1 MMMITTDIRS
11 TESIERLEMAA
22 THCMVLASCLETS
35 SGTSFDDALE
45 ALAQAVGMRD
55 GPAWD
60 DSFASVAVAFDDGAV
75 SPYERG
81 VGMVTHACGEGPA
94 WVYEA
99 QRDCYA
105 DILATVFGI
114 TSDEVLHDVERLHTS
129 YAAVDAIEDRWL

>member
-1 MMMITTDIRS
+1 MVATDIRS

-22 THCMVLASCLETS
+22 THCMVLAGCLDPR
-35 SGTSFDDALE
+35 SGVSFEDALE

-60 DSFASVAVAFDDGAV
+60 DSFASVAAAFDDGAV

-81 VGMVTHACGEGPA
+81 VGMVYYACGEGPA

-99 QRDCYA
+99 QRDCYV
-105 DILATVFGI
+105 DMLAAVFGV
-114 TSDEVLHDVERLHTS
+114 TREEVLHDVERVRAA